1 MPSKPIVHEGDI
13 ILPPYSKWWMAV
25 ILFSAVSAISSFV
38 MYPGYHSGYQ
48 NEVIVTG
55 VLFSALSVALV
66 YALNKRDEKMLRWTG
81 TLEFVLLVLPLMLFD
96 TSSPFLP
103 YAMSNVFFITF
114 PVLWVLLPIALL
126 EITKSP
132 LKRARF
138 MKELIVLTTIIAI
151 SWVLAPTF
159 NYESCSYYTYD
170 GYYDYIGSGCQ
181 SVFAWSGYLMMLG
194 LLLAPLAIWLLE
206 YRHMTRMEH
215 PSHPLRGI
223 YGHVE
228 KNLPEIV
235 LIFAVAIL
243 FLIGFAIKPS
253 YDYYD
258 YGYGGLCGDGICD
271 PDYEDY
277 ISCPEDCAV
286 CGDGYCSY
294 YESYGSCPQ
303 DCDSSVRDV
312 RVYIAGGLMCTDI
325 EVRLLDGER
334 NLLNTQVSN
343 NREFTFY
350 NVDSSDVY
358 AEVSSPQ
365 NAKAPLTSPSL
376 DAYGDVIRIVLPDD
390 YCDVF
395 PDDGPPPLPE
405 TTGEALLSVTVI
417 DAQTGTPLS
426 ARVGIFDSLG
436 QLIVTEATDGP
447 HNFYLPEGQYNV
459 SVSSEG
465 YPSFLETVSLL
476 PDETYSLMAALG
488 ESSGPPDA

>member
-13 ILPPYSKWWMAV
+13 IFPPYSKWWMAV

-38 MYPGYHSGYQ
+38 IYPGYHSGYQ

-66 YALNKRDEKMLRWTG
+66 YALNKRDEKLLRWTG
-81 TLEFVLLVLPLMLFD
+81 TLEFVLLALPLMLFD

-103 YAMSNVFFITF
+103 YAMSNIFFITF

-132 LKRARF
+132 QKRARF
-138 MKELIVLTTIIAI
+138 MKELIVITAIIAI
-151 SWVLAPTF
+151 SWVLSPQF
-159 NYESCSYYTYD
+159 NYVYCEYYPHD
-170 GYYDYIGSGCQ
+170 GSFNYTDLECG
-181 SVFAWSGYLMMLG
+181 SVFAWSGYLLMLG
-194 LLLAPLAIWLLE
+194 LLLAPLALWLLE

-215 PSHPLRGI
+215 PRHPLKGI
-223 YGHVE
+223 YGHAE

-253 YDYYD
+253 YDYYT
-258 YGYGGLCGDGICD
+258 YGYSGWCGDGICD
-271 PDYEDY
+271 YDEDY
-277 ISCPEDCAV
+277 ITCPEDCGW

-303 DCDSSVRDV
+303 DCGSSLRDV

-350 NVDSSDVY
+350 NVDSRDVY

-365 NAKAPLTSPSL
+365 NAKTPLTGWSL

-390 YCDVF
+390 YCDVL
-395 PDDGPPPLPE
+395 PDGGPPPIPE

-417 DAQTGTPLS
+417 DAQTGIPIS
-426 ARVGIFDSLG
+426 ARVGIFDSEG
-436 QLIVTEATDGP
+436 NLIITQEIDGFWD
-447 HNFYLPEGQYNV
+447 FYLQEGPYNV
-459 SVSSEG
+459 SVSFEG
-465 YPSFLETVSLL
+465 YPSFLETVIIS
-476 PDETYSLMAALG
+476 PGETYSLMAALG